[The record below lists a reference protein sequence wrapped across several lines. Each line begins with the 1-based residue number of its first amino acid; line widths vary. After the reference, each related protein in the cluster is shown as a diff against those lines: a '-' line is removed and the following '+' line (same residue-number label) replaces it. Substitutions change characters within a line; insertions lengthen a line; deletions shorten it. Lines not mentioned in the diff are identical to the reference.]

1 MARFKSIKGRR
12 FRGRKPYIL
21 FLCTGNTCRSPMA
34 YGIIKQFFEE
44 EGIDDIE
51 VRTAG
56 VMTIP
61 GLLPTQEVRQILED
75 DDIDVSGHR
84 SSKMTPDILR
94 RAHLVLG
101 MTSFHVQMAL
111 RMESQARGKTYLLKE
126 YVGMDSRN
134 SQIQDP
140 MGSTLEVYK
149 KVYRE
154 IKRAL
159 KRLVYMDLQTP
170 QGPMTA
176 EQKKD
181 LKNGKKPALKKTG
194 EEKAEEPKE
203 ESTTTAKPAAKKKA
217 AKKKPKDAGKKKTV
231 KKKTTKKTAKKK
243 TATKKS
249 SKKSS
254 TKKKTVKKKTT
265 KKKTTKKK

>member
-1 MARFKSIKGRR
+1 
-12 FRGRKPYIL
+12 
-21 FLCTGNTCRSPMA
+21 MA
-34 YGIIKQFFEE
+34 YGIIKQLFKE

-51 VRTAG
+51 IRTAG

-61 GLLPTQEVRQILED
+61 GLLPTQEVRQILEGD
-75 DDIDVSGHR
+75 GIDVSTHR

-94 RAHLVLG
+94 RAHLILG

-111 RMESQARGKTYLLKE
+111 RMESEARGKTYLLKE
-126 YVGMDSRN
+126 YVGMGSRN

-159 KRLVYMDLQTP
+159 KRLVCMDLQTP
-170 QGPMTA
+170 QEPMTA

-181 LKNGKKPALKKTG
+181 LKNGKKITPKKTAPEKNEG
-194 EEKAEEPKE
+194 EKEEKATEV
-203 ESTTTAKPAAKKKA
+203 KP
-217 AKKKPKDAGKKKTV
+217 TE
-231 KKKTTKKTAKKK
+231 
-243 TATKKS
+243 
-249 SKKSS
+249 
-254 TKKKTVKKKTT
+254 KKKTT
-265 KKKTTKKK
+265 KKKTVKKTTKKKTAKKKTSKKKTTKKSSTKKKVAKKTTKKKGSKK